1 MEELIKGS
9 TPPQLDFLTSGQNVE
24 PQNRIMWLRI
34 DQDSID
40 FLAFLLTKICKQLLL
55 RNKLKTNIETGN
67 NFLQQSKH

>member
-9 TPPQLDFLTSGQNVE
+9 TPPQLDFLTCGQNVE

-67 NFLQQSKH
+67 IFLQQSKH